1 LTPLHIKRPVPV
13 IGGDAAI
20 ALTKPP
26 VDGTMHGMWVFIA
39 SAIQRASESI
49 SAGALPEDSLR

>member
-26 VDGTMHGMWVFIA
+26 VDGTMHGMRVFIA

-49 SAGALPEDSLR
+49 SAGALPER